1 MSESYFPT
9 WRDRAL
15 CREVD
20 PEIFYPARGG
30 DPRPGKAVCG
40 QCSVRAACLEDAL
53 SVPATDDWGIR
64 AGLSAN
70 ERKQLRR
77 DRLAPVV
84 HLPIPTVPDKDNR
97 RAA

>member
-1 MSESYFPT
+1 MSESFIPT

-40 QCSVRAACLEDAL
+40 QCSVRTPCLDYAM
-53 SVPATDDWGIR
+53 D
-64 AGLSAN
+64 AN
-70 ERKQLRR
+70 ERYGIFGGLSVKERDALRR
-77 DRLAPVV
+77 QRLAPVV